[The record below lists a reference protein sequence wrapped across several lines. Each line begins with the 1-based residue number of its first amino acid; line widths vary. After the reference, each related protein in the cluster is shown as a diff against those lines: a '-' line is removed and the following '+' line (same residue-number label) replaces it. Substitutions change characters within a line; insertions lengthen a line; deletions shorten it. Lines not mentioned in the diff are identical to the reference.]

1 MIDTHAHLYDDIFTI
16 DIETNIKQI
25 IDSGINEVWLPNC
38 DVETLELLLKLST
51 SYPNICKP
59 MIGLHP
65 TYVKTDYLDQLTTLK
80 SYLDKSK
87 FLAIGEIG
95 LDYYYWDVTYRN
107 EQIDAFKTQCQWA
120 LDKNIWVDIH
130 CRKAYA
136 DIISILSK
144 KEFSQLTGIIHCFSG
159 DASEATRLTQLGYSL
174 GIGGVITYKNTNLF
188 ESIKHI
194 DLKYLVLE
202 TDSPYLT
209 PVPFRGKPNHPQYLK
224 LIAQK
229 LADLFEVQVDEII
242 KITTENALKFKAFSN
257 FQ

>member
-16 DIETNIKQI
+16 DIETNINQI
-25 IDSGINEVWLPNC
+25 VDSRINEVWLPNC
-38 DVETLELLLKLST
+38 DVDTLELLLKLST

-65 TYVKTDYLDQLTTLK
+65 TYVKADYLDQLTTLK

-95 LDYYYWDVTYRN
+95 LDYYWDVTYRN

-209 PVPFRGKPNHPQYLK
+209 PVPFRGKTNHPQYLK

>member
-1 MIDTHAHLYDDIFTI
+1 MIDTHAHLYDDIFTL
-16 DIETNIKQI
+16 DIETNINQI
-25 IDSGINEVWLPNC
+25 IEAGINEVWLPNC
-38 DVETLELLLKLST
+38 DVETLESLLKLST

-65 TYVKTDYLDQLTTLK
+65 TYVKTDYLDQLTILK

-95 LDYYYWDVTYRN
+95 LDYYWDVTYRK
-107 EQIDAFKTQCQWA
+107 EQIDAFETQCQWA

-136 DIISILSK
+136 DIISILSN

-209 PVPFRGKPNHPQYLK
+209 PVPFRGKTNHPQYIK

-229 LADLFEVQVDEII
+229 LADLFEVQVGEII
-242 KITTENALKFKAFSN
+242 KITTGNALKFKAFSN

>member
-16 DIETNIKQI
+16 DIETNINQI
-25 IDSGINEVWLPNC
+25 VDSRINEVWLPNC
-38 DVETLELLLKLST
+38 DVDTLELLLKLST

-65 TYVKTDYLDQLTTLK
+65 TYVKADYLDQLTTLK

-95 LDYYYWDVTYRN
+95 LDYYWDVTYRN

-209 PVPFRGKPNHPQYLK
+209 PAPFRGKTNHPQYLK

>member
-25 IDSGINEVWLPNC
+25 IDSGIKEVWLPNC
-38 DVETLELLLKLST
+38 DVDTLELLLKLST

-65 TYVKTDYLDQLTTLK
+65 TYVKADYLDQLTTLK

-95 LDYYYWDVTYRN
+95 LDYYWDVTYRN

-209 PVPFRGKPNHPQYLK
+209 PVPFRGKTNHPQYLK

>member
-1 MIDTHAHLYDDIFTI
+1 MIDTHAHLYDDVFTI
-16 DIETNIKQI
+16 DIETNMNQI

-51 SYPNICKP
+51 SYPSICKP

-65 TYVKTDYLDQLTTLK
+65 TYVKNDYLDQLTTLK
-80 SYLDKSK
+80 AYLDKSK
-87 FLAIGEIG
+87 FLAVGEIG
-95 LDYYYWDVTYRN
+95 LDYYWDVTYRN
-107 EQIDAFKTQCQWA
+107 EQIDAFKTQCHWA

-136 DIISILSK
+136 DLITILSH
-144 KEFSQLTGIIHCFSG
+144 KEFCQLKGIIHCFSG
-159 DASEATRLTQLGYSL
+159 DASEAKRLTQLGYSL

-194 DLKYLVLE
+194 DLKYIVLE
-202 TDSPYLT
+202 TDAPYLT
-209 PVPFRGKPNHPQYLK
+209 PVPFRGKTNHPQYLK

-229 LADLFEVQVDEII
+229 LADLYEVQVDEII

>member
-1 MIDTHAHLYDDIFTI
+1 MIDTHAHLYDDIFTV
-16 DIETNIKQI
+16 DIETNINQI
-25 IDSGINEVWLPNC
+25 VDSGINEVWLPNC

-65 TYVKTDYLDQLTTLK
+65 TYVKMDYLDQLTTLK

-95 LDYYYWDVTYRN
+95 LDYYWDVTYRN

-120 LDKNIWVDIH
+120 LDKSIWVDIH

-136 DIISILSK
+136 DIISILSQ

-242 KITTENALKFKAFSN
+242 KNTTENALKFKAFSN

>member
-16 DIETNIKQI
+16 DIETNINQI
-25 IDSGINEVWLPNC
+25 VDSGINEVWLPNC
-38 DVETLELLLKLST
+38 DVETLELLIKLST

-95 LDYYYWDVTYRN
+95 LDYYWDVTYRN
-107 EQIDAFKTQCQWA
+107 EQIDAFKIQCQWA

-136 DIISILSK
+136 DIISILSQ

-209 PVPFRGKPNHPQYLK
+209 PVPFRGKTNHPQYLK

>member
-16 DIETNIKQI
+16 DIETNINQI
-25 IDSGINEVWLPNC
+25 VDSGINEVWLPNC

-65 TYVKTDYLDQLTTLK
+65 TYVKTDYLDQLTILK

-87 FLAIGEIG
+87 FLAVGEIG
-95 LDYYYWDVTYRN
+95 LDYYWDVTYRN

-136 DIISILSK
+136 DIISILSQ

-209 PVPFRGKPNHPQYLK
+209 PVPFRGKPNHPQYIK

-229 LADLFEVQVDEII
+229 LADLFEVQVGEII
-242 KITTENALKFKAFSN
+242 KITTGNALKFKAFSN

>member
-16 DIETNIKQI
+16 DIETNINQI
-25 IDSGINEVWLPNC
+25 VDSRINEVWLPNC

-65 TYVKTDYLDQLTTLK
+65 TYVKADYLDQLTTLK

-95 LDYYYWDVTYRN
+95 LDYYWDVTYRN

-209 PVPFRGKPNHPQYLK
+209 PVPFRGKTNHPQYLK

>member
-16 DIETNIKQI
+16 DIETNINQI
-25 IDSGINEVWLPNC
+25 IDSGIKEVWLPNC
-38 DVETLELLLKLST
+38 DVDTLELLLKLST

-95 LDYYYWDVTYRN
+95 LDYYWDVTYRN

-159 DASEATRLTQLGYSL
+159 DASDATRLTQLGYSL

-229 LADLFEVQVDEII
+229 LANLFEVQVDEII
-242 KITTENALKFKAFSN
+242 KITTENSLKFKAFSN

>member
-1 MIDTHAHLYDDIFTI
+1 MIDTHAHLYDDIFTL
-16 DIETNIKQI
+16 DIETNINQI
-25 IDSGINEVWLPNC
+25 IEAGINEVWLPNC
-38 DVETLELLLKLST
+38 DVETLESLLKLST

-65 TYVKTDYLDQLTTLK
+65 TYVKTDYLDQLAILK

-95 LDYYYWDVTYRN
+95 LDYYWDVTYRK
-107 EQIDAFKTQCQWA
+107 EQIDAFETQCQWA

-136 DIISILSK
+136 DIISILSN

-209 PVPFRGKPNHPQYLK
+209 PVPFRGKTNHPQYIK

-229 LADLFEVQVDEII
+229 LADLFEVQVGEII
-242 KITTENALKFKAFSN
+242 KITIGNALKFKAFSN

>member
-1 MIDTHAHLYDDIFTI
+1 MIDTHAHLYDDIFTV
-16 DIETNIKQI
+16 DIETNINQI
-25 IDSGINEVWLPNC
+25 VDSGINEVWLPNC

-95 LDYYYWDVTYRN
+95 LDYYWDVTYRN
-107 EQIDAFKTQCQWA
+107 EQIDAFKKQCQWA

-130 CRKAYA
+130 CRKAYD
-136 DIISILSK
+136 DIISILSQ

-159 DASEATRLTQLGYSL
+159 DASEATRLTRLGYSL

-242 KITTENALKFKAFSN
+242 KNTTENALKFKAFSN

>member
-16 DIETNIKQI
+16 DIETNINQI
-25 IDSGINEVWLPNC
+25 VDSRINEVWLPNC
-38 DVETLELLLKLST
+38 DVDTLELLLKLST

-65 TYVKTDYLDQLTTLK
+65 TYVKADYLDQLTTLK

-95 LDYYYWDVTYRN
+95 LDYYWDVTYRN

-136 DIISILSK
+136 DIISILSQ

-209 PVPFRGKPNHPQYLK
+209 PVPFRGKTNHPQYLK

>member
-16 DIETNIKQI
+16 DIETNINQI
-25 IDSGINEVWLPNC
+25 VDSGIHEVWLPNC

-65 TYVKTDYLDQLTTLK
+65 TYVKTDYLDQLTILK

-95 LDYYYWDVTYRN
+95 LDYYWDVTYRN

-136 DIISILSK
+136 DIISILSQ

-194 DLKYLVLE
+194 DFKYLVLE
-202 TDSPYLT
+202 TDSPYLS
-209 PVPFRGKPNHPQYLK
+209 PVPFRGKTNHPQYLK

-229 LADLFEVQVDEII
+229 LADLFEVQVNEII

>member
-1 MIDTHAHLYDDIFTI
+1 MIDTHAHLYDDIFTV
-16 DIETNIKQI
+16 DIETNINQI
-25 IDSGINEVWLPNC
+25 VDSGINEVWLPNC

-95 LDYYYWDVTYRN
+95 LDYYWDVTYRN

-136 DIISILSK
+136 DLISILSQ

-229 LADLFEVQVDEII
+229 LADLFEVQIDEII
-242 KITTENALKFKAFSN
+242 KNTTENALKFKAFSN

>member
-1 MIDTHAHLYDDIFTI
+1 MIDTHAHLYDEIFTS
-16 DIETNIKQI
+16 DIETNINQL
-25 IDSGINEVWLPNC
+25 IDSGVQEVWLPNC
-38 DVETLELLLKLST
+38 DVESLESLLKLSA
-51 SYPNICKP
+51 SYPGICKP

-65 TYVKTDYLDQLTTLK
+65 TYVKNDYKKQLKLLK
-80 SYLDKSK
+80 SFLGQRK

-95 LDYYYWDVTYRN
+95 LDYYWDITYKN
-107 EQIDAFKTQCQWA
+107 EQIDAFKTQCHWA
-120 LDKNIWVDIH
+120 LEENSWVDIH

-136 DIISILSK
+136 DLIEILSM
-144 KEFSQLTGIIHCFSG
+144 KEFNQLKGIIHCFSG
-159 DASEATRLTQLGYSL
+159 DASEATRLTKLGYSL

-188 ESIKHI
+188 DSIKHI
-194 DLKYLVLE
+194 DLSYILLE

-229 LADLFEVQVDEII
+229 LADLYERQVDEII
-242 KITTENALKFKAFSN
+242 NITTKNALKFKAFSN

>member
-1 MIDTHAHLYDDIFTI
+1 MIDTHAHLYDGIFT
-16 DIETNIKQI
+16 TNIEFNINQI
-25 IDSGINEVWLPNC
+25 IDAGIKEVWLPNC
-38 DVETLELLLKLST
+38 DVETFDSLLKLSA
-51 SYPNICKP
+51 SYPMLCKP

-65 TYVKTDYLDQLTTLK
+65 TYVKTDYKDQLAKLK
-80 SYLDKSK
+80 SYLDHLK
-87 FLAIGEIG
+87 FLAVGEIG
-95 LDYYYWDVTYRN
+95 LDYYWDITYKN
-107 EQIDAFKTQCQWA
+107 EQVDAFKTQCHWA
-120 LDKNIWVDIH
+120 LNENIWVDIH

-136 DIISILSK
+136 DLISILSL
-144 KEFSQLTGIIHCFSG
+144 KEFNNLNGIIHCFSG
-159 DASEATRLTQLGYSL
+159 DASEASRLTQLGYSL

-229 LADLFEVQVDEII
+229 LADLFEIHVDEFV
-242 KITTENALKFKAFSN
+242 KITTNNALKFKAFSN